1 MFCIQVYLKHTS
13 HHHLSHSYP
22 FTKLRGTL
30 QGAYIVWRR
39 DGGRET
45 VTFSPISLDSPIQ
58 TNFAGIKTHVFCRHK
73 DRRRNTVP
81 TQTSREDTL
90 HKKPAGV
97 RISARHPA
105 GSEAVVEGFEPPLA
119 FTPNIISSDAP
130 SAARTHH
137 QL

>member
-1 MFCIQVYLKHTS
+1 MGENDRSITLSTQKIQGCGVLKTLDAP
-13 HHHLSHSYP
+13 HH
-22 FTKLRGTL
+22 KG
-30 QGAYIVWRR
+30 
-39 DGGRET
+39 
-45 VTFSPISLDSPIQ
+45 
-58 TNFAGIKTHVFCRHK
+58 
-73 DRRRNTVP
+73 RRRNTVP

>member
-1 MFCIQVYLKHTS
+1 MGENDRNITLSNQKIQGCGVLKTLNAP
-13 HHHLSHSYP
+13 HH
-22 FTKLRGTL
+22 K
-30 QGAYIVWRR
+30 
-39 DGGRET
+39 GR
-45 VTFSPISLDSPIQ
+45 
-58 TNFAGIKTHVFCRHK
+58 C
-73 DRRRNTVP
+73 RNTVP

>member
-1 MFCIQVYLKHTS
+1 MQK
-13 HHHLSHSYP
+13 
-22 FTKLRGTL
+22 
-30 QGAYIVWRR
+30 
-39 DGGRET
+39 
-45 VTFSPISLDSPIQ
+45 
-58 TNFAGIKTHVFCRHK
+58 NFAGIKTHVFYRHK
-73 DRRRNTVP
+73 GRCINMVP
-81 TQTSREDTL
+81 TQTSQENAL

-97 RISARHPA
+97 RINARHPA